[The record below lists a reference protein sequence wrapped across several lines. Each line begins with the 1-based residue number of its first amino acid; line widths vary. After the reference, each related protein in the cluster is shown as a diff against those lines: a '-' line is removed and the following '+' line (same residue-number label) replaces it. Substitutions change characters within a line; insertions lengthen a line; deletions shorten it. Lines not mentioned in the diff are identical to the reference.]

1 MYRKSQ
7 YDNEIYNVQIK
18 NGKVV
23 GCPELSKKMKCD
35 ASKLDFKIISY
46 DFNIENNSFKNG
58 IAKIAFNF
66 AIEKGVDFEILRKG
80 VEINKKNE
88 DIEKISFKFP
98 LIPFIALNPIDTY
111 LELETNMEFYHNLIL
126 FSQENMLWC
135 YVDLFNTFQYYVL
148 LSEEWDNNIYISE
161 NYLQLLQKLDR
172 KNPQFYIRRPKDIL
186 TYAMYFNVK
195 PCMEINIL
203 KKRVEVAIQKESL
216 KKNMSDVISDKLGM
230 DYFQVD
236 KFKEMERKEKSSSFY
251 DLMGFYLESLLLYFD
266 ADDKLKDN
274 TFRQVTKI
282 IKEGYS
288 EVVSY
293 PLLIN
298 MLVKKRKINIY
309 SYTMKKF
316 KRMDAFLTKI
326 DKIEV

>member
-1 MYRKSQ
+1 
-7 YDNEIYNVQIK
+7 
-18 NGKVV
+18 
-23 GCPELSKKMKCD
+23 MKCD

-316 KRMDAFLTKI
+316 KRMDAFFTKI

>member
-1 MYRKSQ
+1 M
-7 YDNEIYNVQIK
+7 
-18 NGKVV
+18 
-23 GCPELSKKMKCD
+23 
-35 ASKLDFKIISY
+35 
-46 DFNIENNSFKNG
+46 
-58 IAKIAFNF
+58 
-66 AIEKGVDFEILRKG
+66 
-80 VEINKKNE
+80 
-88 DIEKISFKFP
+88 
-98 LIPFIALNPIDTY
+98 
-111 LELETNMEFYHNLIL
+111 
-126 FSQENMLWC
+126 
-135 YVDLFNTFQYYVL
+135 L

>member
-1 MYRKSQ
+1 M
-7 YDNEIYNVQIK
+7 
-18 NGKVV
+18 G
-23 GCPELSKKMKCD
+23 
-35 ASKLDFKIISY
+35 SY

-161 NYLQLLQKLDR
+161 NYLQLLQKSDR
-172 KNPQFYIRRPKDIL
+172 KNPQFYIRRPGSL
-186 TYAMYFNVK
+186 TVGYQKKVPAGRIKPAFFVSNFWFLSIVFYCNV
-195 PCMEINIL
+195 L
-203 KKRVEVAIQKESL
+203 
-216 KKNMSDVISDKLGM
+216 
-230 DYFQVD
+230 
-236 KFKEMERKEKSSSFY
+236 
-251 DLMGFYLESLLLYFD
+251 
-266 ADDKLKDN
+266 
-274 TFRQVTKI
+274 
-282 IKEGYS
+282 
-288 EVVSY
+288 
-293 PLLIN
+293 
-298 MLVKKRKINIY
+298 
-309 SYTMKKF
+309 
-316 KRMDAFLTKI
+316 
-326 DKIEV
+326 